1 MGIGG
6 QPVTIVVD
14 VANVMGSRPD
24 GWWRD
29 RAGAAVRLH
38 ADITRLAGSGRAIL
52 PDERGET
59 GTERAGVPGFVM
71 VLEGAAK
78 PAAARLAPPEPNAP
92 SEPNA
97 PPEPA
102 DVDVRPGEVRVVQ
115 AAGSGDDAIVAVVRR
130 LPGRRVVVTADRE
143 LRERCVAAG
152 AEIRGPGWL
161 LGLISGLI
169 SGLSPAEPDRCRRPD
184 RQRRR
189 SWVMFGPPGPFNRV
203 APLPLA
209 GRRAG
214 APERES

>member
-59 GTERAGVPGFVM
+59 GTERAGAPGFVM

-78 PAAARLAPPEPNAP
+78 GAAARLAPPEPDAL
-92 SEPNA
+92 
-97 PPEPA
+97 PEPA
-102 DVDVRPGEVRVVQ
+102 DADVRPGEVRVVQ

-169 SGLSPAEPDRCRRPD
+169 SGLSPAEPDRLPPP
-184 RQRRR
+184 
-189 SWVMFGPPGPFNRV
+189 WPATVLVMG
-203 APLPLA
+203 
-209 GRRAG
+209 
-214 APERES
+214 

>member
-38 ADITRLAGSGRAIL
+38 AEIARLAASGRAIL
-52 PDERGET
+52 RDEPGEP
-59 GTERAGVPGFVM
+59 GEAGEAGENGAEQASMPGFVM

-78 PAAARLAPPEPNAP
+78 AAAARLAPAEPDAQAEPDTPGGPAGSAAP
-92 SEPNA
+92 DAGLGP
-97 PPEPA
+97 
-102 DVDVRPGEVRVVQ
+102 VRPGEVRVVQ
-115 AAGSGDDAIVAVVRR
+115 APGSGDDAIVAVVRQM
-130 LPGRRVVVTADRE
+130 PGRRVVVTADRA

-161 LGLISGLI
+161 LDLL
-169 SGLSPAEPDRCRRPD
+169 RT
-184 RQRRR
+184 
-189 SWVMFGPPGPFNRV
+189 
-203 APLPLA
+203 
-209 GRRAG
+209 
-214 APERES
+214 

>member
-6 QPVTIVVD
+6 QPVTVVVD

-52 PDERGET
+52 PDEPGEI
-59 GTERAGVPGFVM
+59 GTERAGAPGFVM

-78 PAAARLAPPEPNAP
+78 AAAARLAP

-97 PPEPA
+97 SPESEASP
-102 DVDVRPGEVRVVQ
+102 VRPGEVRVVQ
-115 AAGSGDDAIVAVVRR
+115 AAGSGDDAIVAVVRQ

-161 LGLISGLI
+161 LGLISGLLPACI
-169 SGLSPAEPDRCRRPD
+169 RLSRTRCRPPG
-184 RQRRR
+184 RQQCW
-189 SWVMFGPPGPFNRV
+189 SWVVFGPPGPFNRV

-209 GRRAG
+209 GRHAG